1 MAKELP
7 YFKFYTGEWLNG
19 DITIETFEAQGLFI
33 NLCACYWSKQ
43 GDFTKSKALKRFRG
57 FEEVFKDLETEGFIT
72 VNKNDKIT
80 IKFLDEQIKE
90 RVKTSKSASIKG
102 SKGGRPRK
110 EITVEPILKPSKTV
124 KPKLDTTERENRFN
138 AFWDVYNK
146 KNDRKKCLNKFLKL
160 KETEVDKIASTIV
173 DYVKDNSDV
182 NYRKNPLTYLNGEC
196 WNDEIEEK
204 ATKPTENNQGFKN
217 SFNSVE
223 KVVDLFNE
231 TPLISTIKKYTTSK
245 EKIKVRLD
253 EFLEKESLKPKFKN
267 RQTEEVLGHFIN
279 SLEYNVPVKVV
290 DLEAKRITEENW
302 ANRYNT

>member
-57 FEEVFKDLETEGFIT
+57 FEEVFQDLETEGFIT

-110 EITVEPILKPSKTV
+110 ETTVEPILKPSKTLKPV
-124 KPKLDTTERENRFN
+124 KDNSVRLEQFEKV
-138 AFWDVYNK
+138 WDIYNLK
-146 KNDRKKCLNKFLKL
+146 KGKKRSLALWLKL
-160 KETEVDKIASTIV
+160 KESDIDKIRNTIV
-173 DYVKDNSDV
+173 DYVNDTKDSNF
-182 NYRKNPLTYLNGEC
+182 RKHLSTYLSGEC

-204 ATKPTENNQGFKN
+204 ATKTPEINQGFKN
-217 SFNSVE
+217 NFNSIE

-245 EKIKVRLD
+245 ENLKVRLD

-267 RQTEEVLGHFIN
+267 RQTEEVLGHFVN
-279 SLEYNVPVKVV
+279 SLEYSLPVKVV
-290 DLEAKRITEENW
+290 DLEAKRIRDENW
-302 ANRYNT
+302 SKNFNT